1 MFEAVLEPVFFR
13 FKAYQHAGGLA
24 VACDDDLLRLC
35 LSKKARQII
44 LDLGLGTSFIPDLRT
59 VRANDSAPDLA
70 TIAKI
75 STVVPETS

>member
-24 VACDDDLLRLC
+24 VARDDDLLRLC

-44 LDLGLGTSFIPDLRT
+44 LDLG
-59 VRANDSAPDLA
+59 
-70 TIAKI
+70 
-75 STVVPETS
+75 